1 MVKYFYA
8 EKILNL
14 KLDTF
19 AAQHSSIALSSAN
32 VTIGVM
38 EDIMKFAKNAQRIGQ
53 SKVTNGENLVQDV
66 NSKIIQQL

>member
-19 AAQHSSIALSSAN
+19 AAQHSFIALSSVN